1 MENNTKQK
9 SLKVNAALNIIKQIC
24 SILFPMI
31 TFPYASRVLGKVSY
45 GKINFGQ
52 SIISYITMIAG
63 LGITNYSIREGAKIR
78 NDRDKI
84 NKFANEVFSINV
96 ISTVIAYLI
105 LFLLII
111 FWKRLDGYKALL
123 LIQSLTVLF
132 TTIGTDW
139 LNSIYEDY
147 LYLTIRYIVCYILSL
162 VLMFTLVHSSN
173 DYLFYALSSVAST
186 VLANILNIG
195 YIRKTYKIHIRFTFH
210 VNAAK
215 HLKPIMIMFGTSV
228 ASLIYINSDVT
239 MLGILKDEAEVGLY
253 SVSSKIYSLVKQ
265 LMNAMLV
272 VAIPRISHEIGN
284 SSKQEVQSHLRKI
297 IDDLFVMIV
306 PACVGLLFLSK
317 DIILLFSGAE
327 YESAYTSLMILSIA
341 LLFACT
347 ACFYINVVMIPYC
360 MENKVLGVTIVSA
373 VVNIVLNLFMIPYW
387 GQNAAALTTLI
398 SEFIVLSA
406 GIVYTRKIIPVKFSK
421 SIIIGIVNGIAVA
434 AVCMVV
440 QHLNLGSFMTIILS
454 MLFSIIGVGIV
465 LYFGDRDMFISLKT
479 SLLSKVK
486 KN

>member
-1 MENNTKQK
+1 MKNRTYQK
-9 SLKVNAALNIIKQIC
+9 SLKVNAVLNIIKQIC

-45 GKINFGQ
+45 GKINFSQ
-52 SIISYITMIAG
+52 SIISYISMIAA
-63 LGITNYSIREGAKIR
+63 LGIINYSIREGAKIR

-96 ISTVIAYLI
+96 ISTVVAYVV

-111 FWKRLDGYKALL
+111 FWRRLDGYKALL

-139 LNSIYEDY
+139 INSIYEDY
-147 LYLTIRYIVCYILSL
+147 LYITIRYIVCYVISL
-162 VLMFTLVHSSN
+162 ILMFSLVHSSN

-195 YIRKTYKIHIRFTFH
+195 YIRKTYNIKIRFTFH
-210 VNAAK
+210 INASE

-239 MLGILKDEAEVGLY
+239 MLGILKDDAEVGLY

-272 VAIPRISHEIGN
+272 VAIPRISHEIGTE
-284 SSKQEVQSHLRKI
+284 SKSEVQTHLRKI
-297 IDDLFVMIV
+297 IDDLFIVIV
-306 PACVGLLFLSK
+306 PSCVGLFFLSK

-327 YESAYTSLMILSIA
+327 FESAYTSLMILSIA
-341 LLFACT
+341 LLLACT

-360 MENKVLGVTIVSA
+360 MENKVLGVTTVSA
-373 VVNIVLNLFMIPYW
+373 IVNIVLNLFLIPYW
-387 GQNAAALTTLI
+387 GQNAAAFTTLI
-398 SEFIVLSA
+398 SELIVLVM
-406 GIVYTRKIIPVKFSK
+406 GIFYTRDIIPIKFSK
-421 SIIIGIVNGIAVA
+421 SVAIGIVNGIIVGVICAG
-434 AVCMVV
+434 V
-440 QHLNLGSFMTIILS
+440 QYLSLGSLLSIVLS
-454 MLFSIIGVGIV
+454 MLLSFIGVAIV
-465 LYFGDRDMFISLKT
+465 LYIGDRDRFLSFKASFLK
-479 SLLSKVK
+479 KVK
-486 KN
+486 RS